1 MDNNHVKNNQIIF
14 NDNIINNQNNLV
26 EHNELEENAQN
37 NSHDININ
45 INSFKNSLSSQDK
58 QTQNTNLM
66 ASSLQSTTN
75 SSIISSTNSNQGQP
89 KKEIQQ
95 QNFIPLNV
103 SEQPKNFFQRNNSI
117 NQEGDV
123 CTKIGNNKDKDFKPK
138 SVNLID
144 VPKALNKQSNVYPI
158 YQQMQFPSNIGL
170 TKKAIM
176 AYLNN
181 QQTTII
187 LQKILMESS
196 NETIESIVE
205 ELKGEFRNIIS
216 DKNGNY
222 FCNDL
227 FKKCGQK
234 ERIKILE
241 ELSPYLSDD
250 CINHFA
256 AYPIQTLINFSSSE
270 IEYQLILFSFNDY
283 NKLFFASLDSYGNY
297 VIQKIITKIPE
308 HLRKGFNIIFSSFIN
323 FISRK
328 KYGIITVKKFL
339 DYTKDK
345 DIISRILILVKND
358 FISFARDE
366 YGNYLIQFLLEKWAN
381 LSEGNE
387 IKKLVL
393 QNFNVMCQQKYSSF
407 ICELIIKLLSK
418 EEKINLIRSLDLNE
432 FSNTNNQHVIKIMK
446 SLGIYMNN
454 DNNIINNN
462 FQNQM
467 QLPLSLNNFTNN
479 NNFPMSMNNQG
490 FQNPNNFGNNNNFGT
505 RFPNKYKKNN
515 NKK

>member
-1 MDNNHVKNNQIIF
+1 MSEEF
-14 NDNIINNQNNLV
+14 NKL
-26 EHNELEENAQN
+26 
-37 NSHDININ
+37 SNIN
-45 INSFKNSLSSQDK
+45 INNINANSHQKSLSSTDEE
-58 QTQNTNLM
+58 TLGNNNLLK
-66 ASSLQSTTN
+66 SN
-75 SSIISSTNSNQGQP
+75 SVGDCKIEQQKT
-89 KKEIQQ
+89 EIKR
-95 QNFIPLNV
+95 QNFIP
-103 SEQPKNFFQRNNSI
+103 KNIYNNDKNSFHNNASI
-117 NQEGDV
+117 NSEL
-123 CTKIGNNKDKDFKPK
+123 
-138 SVNLID
+138 SVY
-144 VPKALNKQSNVYPI
+144 NKQSNVYPI
-158 YQQMQFPSNIGL
+158 YQQMHFPSNIGL

-446 SLGIYMNN
+446 SLGIYKEI
-454 DNNIINNN
+454 DNNNNNN
-462 FQNQM
+462 FLNQM
-467 QLPLSLNNFTNN
+467 QLPFNSNYFTNN
-479 NNFPMSMNNQG
+479 NYIPMNIYNQV
-490 FQNPNNFGNNNNFGT
+490 FQNCNNFGNNN
-505 RFPNKYKKNN
+505 
-515 NKK
+515 